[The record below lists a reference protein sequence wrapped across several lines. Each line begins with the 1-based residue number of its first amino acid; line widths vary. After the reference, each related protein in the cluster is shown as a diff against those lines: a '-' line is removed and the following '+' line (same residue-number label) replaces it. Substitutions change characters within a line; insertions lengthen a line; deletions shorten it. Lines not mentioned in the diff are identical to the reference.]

1 MKELVKLLRAGGVN
15 TEIKQM
21 FAIRILATTYQSYQ
35 HYMLAVFGDDKD
47 MTFNNAPVPQCF
59 KDLKN
64 FYEETED
71 LSIVY
76 NNPDRLLDFYKSI
89 VTKLYEDHNLV
100 KTDNKDLIMFLTKES
115 REIIVNSLLLIK
127 KGEGKDEDIINKLV
141 FESLGGDV
149 K

>member
-21 FAIRILATTYQSYQ
+21 FAIRILATTYQNYQ
-35 HYMLAVFGDDKD
+35 HYMVSVFGDTN
-47 MTFNNAPVPQCF
+47 MTFEEAPVPQCF
-59 KDLKN
+59 KDLKS
-64 FYEETED
+64 FYEETVD
-71 LSIVY
+71 LNFVY
-76 NNPDRLLDFYKSI
+76 KNPDRLLDFYKSI

-127 KGEGKDEDIINKLV
+127 KGEGNDEDIINKLV